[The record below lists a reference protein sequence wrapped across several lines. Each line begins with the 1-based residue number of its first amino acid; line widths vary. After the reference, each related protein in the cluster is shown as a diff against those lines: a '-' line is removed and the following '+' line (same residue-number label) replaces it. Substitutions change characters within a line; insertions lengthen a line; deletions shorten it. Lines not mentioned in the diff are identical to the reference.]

1 MTIVKPIVMNESESK
16 KRYRNMM
23 NRMNFNNEKL
33 LSYVS
38 FKAIISLAE
47 IKSSDEN
54 MHIGFTFILL
64 PFN

>member
-1 MTIVKPIVMNESESK
+1 
-16 KRYRNMM
+16 MM